1 MHTRTD
7 TRTDIQIC
15 IKKSK
20 NNPKNNHEGILILQI
35 LGGDI
40 ELNPGPL
47 SHDIIV
53 MTQNCRGLND
63 RGKLRQILTNKNVKV
78 KNKLFTWHRSLESEY
93 L

>member
-1 MHTRTD
+1 MHTRTHTRTD

-15 IKKSK
+15 IQKSK

-63 RGKLRQILTNKNVKV
+63 RAKLRQILTNKNVKV
-78 KNKLFTWHRSLESEY
+78 KNKRHTL
-93 L
+93 